1 MAPPNALESESQ
13 ATGRDLARFA
23 LVAAISGLLAGALGA
38 AFRICLLQAT
48 SVRTGLLSWAHQ
60 WPFLGWMIPVVVSA
74 VLVTIAAWLVQR
86 FAPIAAGSGVQ
97 HVEAVMR
104 AEADPAPFAVVPVK
118 FIGGLLA
125 IGSGL
130 ALGREGPTVQM
141 GATIG
146 TRVAQRFALS
156 DDGVRLMQSAVAGA
170 SLGVAFNTPF
180 GGIAFVF
187 EELARRFSVRLMVTT
202 LAATASAMLV
212 ARAMLGDSVDFT
224 VIEPPEPVVA
234 TVLAGFLLGA
244 LLGALG
250 AAYNQTLIVFLDR
263 FAAITAIPLLA
274 KAAVVG
280 GVVGLIG
287 WFEPLLVGGGDPII
301 QAVLDTPV
309 SLSLLL
315 MVFVA
320 RWLLGPFS
328 YTAQTPGG
336 IFAPLLVVGA
346 VFGALFAQVAALLL
360 PGLPFSPTMG
370 AIVGMAAFFTGVV
383 RAPFTGALLV
393 LGMTGTMTP
402 LLPILAASV
411 AATIV
416 PYALGNA
423 PIYDTLRARMPHPNA
438 PTDPAT
444 GKTIDSSSPSA
455 T

>member
-1 MAPPNALESESQ
+1 
-13 ATGRDLARFA
+13 
-23 LVAAISGLLAGALGA
+23 
-38 AFRICLLQAT
+38 
-48 SVRTGLLSWAHQ
+48 
-60 WPFLGWMIPVVVSA
+60 
-74 VLVTIAAWLVQR
+74 
-86 FAPIAAGSGVQ
+86 
-97 HVEAVMR
+97 
-104 AEADPAPFAVVPVK
+104 
-118 FIGGLLA
+118 
-125 IGSGL
+125 
-130 ALGREGPTVQM
+130 
-141 GATIG
+141 
-146 TRVAQRFALS
+146 
-156 DDGVRLMQSAVAGA
+156 
-170 SLGVAFNTPF
+170 
-180 GGIAFVF
+180 
-187 EELARRFSVRLMVTT
+187 
-202 LAATASAMLV
+202 
-212 ARAMLGDSVDFT
+212 
-224 VIEPPEPVVA
+224 
-234 TVLAGFLLGA
+234 
-244 LLGALG
+244 
-250 AAYNQTLIVFLDR
+250 
-263 FAAITAIPLLA
+263 
-274 KAAVVG
+274 
-280 GVVGLIG
+280 
-287 WFEPLLVGGGDPII
+287 
-301 QAVLDTPV
+301 
-309 SLSLLL
+309 

>member
-1 MAPPNALESESQ
+1 MAASHIVEPEPQE
-13 ATGRDLARFA
+13 TGRNLAHLA
-23 LVAAISGLLAGALGA
+23 IIAVISGVLAGGLGA
-38 AFRICLLQAT
+38 AFRICLIQAET
-48 SVRTGLLSWAHQ
+48 ARATLLVWAHQ
-60 WPFLGWMIPVVVSA
+60 WPALGWLVPTVISA
-74 VLVTIAAWLVQR
+74 TLVTIAAWLVQR
-86 FAPIAAGSGVQ
+86 FAPLAAGSGVQ

-104 AEADPAPFAVVPVK
+104 GEAEPAPLAVVPVK

-146 TRVAQRFALS
+146 TRVAQRFALP
-156 DDGVRLMQSAVAGA
+156 DDSVRIMQSAVAGA

-187 EELARRFSVRLMVTT
+187 EELARRFSVQLMVTT
-202 LAATASAMLV
+202 LAASASAMLV
-212 ARAMLGDSVDFT
+212 ARAMLGDAVDFT

-234 TVLAGFLLGA
+234 TVLAGFLLGV

-250 AAYNQTLIVFLDR
+250 AAYNQTLIAFLDR
-263 FAAITAIPLLA
+263 FAALTAIPLLA
-274 KAAVVG
+274 RASLVG
-280 GVVGLIG
+280 GIVGLVA
-287 WFEPLLVGGGDPII
+287 WFEPLIVGGGDPII

-309 SLSLLL
+309 SISLLL

-346 VFGALFAQVAALLL
+346 VCGALFAQVAAMLV
-360 PGLPFSPTMG
+360 PGLPFSPVMG

-438 PTDPAT
+438 SHGPAPTQSASPPGPAT
-444 GKTIDSSSPSA
+444 A
-455 T
+455 